1 MAISRAFAFSPNGSS
16 FPGDQFVQRVGDIV
30 YLEPGQTINFA
41 ATGLAWYNGPDEDDT
56 VTGNGIP
63 NDFAGYVVCVE
74 GVTTAAGSG
83 TEVPFKFYKSN
94 GKNESAFIAL
104 ATAITGQFYATGND
118 AANGLIAA
126 GHATNWPVSQQ
137 QITYT
142 GFLTRTSACG
152 SLLTMYMG
160 SDGKYYTNEQGSL
173 FTGFLYYGGTSIG
186 GGEYSWSVNN
196 INNGVLINT
205 VQENSLCGPTG
216 GAGSGGDQFLEP
228 N

>member
-41 ATGLAWYNGPDEDDT
+41 ATGLAWYNGPDEDDN

-83 TEVPFKFYKSN
+83 TQVPFKFYKSN

-126 GHATNWPVSQQ
+126 GHATNWPISQQ
-137 QITYT
+137 QITYSAFYARESPC
-142 GFLTRTSACG
+142 GDLTIF
-152 SLLTMYMG
+152 YVG
-160 SDGKYYTNEQGSL
+160 SDGRYYINESGDRY
-173 FTGFLYYGGTSIG
+173 TGFIYSSPYSVGN
-186 GGEYSWSVNN
+186 GEYSWTASY
-196 INNGVLINT
+196 IHDGILRGSE
-205 VQENSLCGPTG
+205 QELSPC
-216 GAGSGGDQFLEP
+216 SGGPGDNQFATLT
-228 N
+228 